1 MRDFAQFVDHIVGVI
16 FGKNTEELKIGKSI
30 EKLSG
35 NNPHK
40 RFLSSMD

>member
-1 MRDFAQFVDHIVGVI
+1 MRGFVQFVNHIVDVI
-16 FGKNTEELKIGKSI
+16 FGINTEELKIGKST

-40 RFLSSMD
+40 WFLGSMD

>member
-1 MRDFAQFVDHIVGVI
+1 MRDFVQFVDHIVDVI
-16 FGKNTEELKIGKSI
+16 FGINTEELKIGKST

-35 NNPHK
+35 SNPHK